1 MKARAI
7 LLATLAALASAAAA
21 QSGVTVFGVVD
32 LAARYVSNDQS
43 QYQLATSG
51 DRASRLGFRG
61 TEDLGGGLSAG
72 FWLEAPLNPDVAD
85 ASFSFSRRSTVSL
98 VSRGAGEM
106 RLGRDMVPTYYEW
119 LEFDPFGDSGLGRS
133 TRLAT
138 ASGIVPSG
146 GAYSTA
152 VRADNLVGYFTP
164 GTMGGLFAHLAMAAG
179 EGQLGNKYYG
189 GRIGYRDGP
198 LAGSMSWGTTQVT
211 ADDDAVI
218 WNIGG
223 GYDFQSLLL
232 TGFYSELEIGSSS
245 QSNWQLGLAAPFG
258 PWLVRGSYQGMTG
271 KGGLANQEA
280 WGLALGTV
288 YSLSK
293 RTALYATYSTISN
306 THTSFAVSSSP
317 PLTPGNDSSG
327 FDLGLRHSF

>member
-1 MKARAI
+1 MKLRPI
-7 LLATLAALASAAAA
+7 LLASLAACSCAAVA
-21 QSGVTVFGVVD
+21 QSSVTVFGVVD
-32 LAARYVSNDQS
+32 LAGRYVSNDQS

-72 FWLEAPLNPDVAD
+72 FWLEAPLNPDTAD
-85 ASFSFSRRSTVSL
+85 ANFSFSRRATVSL
-98 VSRGAGEM
+98 VSHGGGEL

-119 LEFDPFGDSGLGRS
+119 LEFDPFGDGGLGRS
-133 TRLAT
+133 TRLAA

-146 GAYSTA
+146 GVYSTT
-152 VRADNLVGYFTP
+152 VRADNLVSYFTP
-164 GTMGGLFAHLAMAAG
+164 GALGGLFAQLSMAAG

-189 GRIGYRDGP
+189 GRIGYRDGV
-198 LAGSMSWGTTQVT
+198 LAGSMSWGNTQVT
-211 ADDDAVI
+211 ANDDAVI

-223 GYDFQSLLL
+223 AYDFQSLQL

-258 PWLVRGSYQGMTG
+258 PWLVRGSYQAMTG
-271 KGGLANQEA
+271 KGDLSNQEA
-280 WGLALGTV
+280 WGLAVGAV

-306 THTSFAVSSSP
+306 TNSSFAVSSGP